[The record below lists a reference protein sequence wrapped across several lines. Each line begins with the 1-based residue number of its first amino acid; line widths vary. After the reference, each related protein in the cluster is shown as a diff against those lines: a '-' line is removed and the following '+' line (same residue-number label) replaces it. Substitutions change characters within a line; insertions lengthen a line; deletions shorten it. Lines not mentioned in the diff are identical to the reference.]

1 MAELDRAC
9 REAAL
14 AGAVEGGLGAPFCLF
29 VNADA
34 SALEDDLPATPR
46 ADFTLV
52 MEVTERALTERP
64 EPLLRALTE
73 LRRMGWGV
81 ALDDV
86 GADSRSLALMPVLY
100 PDVIKLDLRLLRDRE
115 PEDVARIVT
124 AVGAEAEK
132 RLATVLA
139 EGIDS
144 DEQLATAR
152 AAGAALGQGYLLG
165 EPAPLP
171 DELPSPGRGLR
182 LTSSGGVPENVVP
195 FQRVT
200 NWRRPATGSPE
211 LAERTAA
218 LLSAQAAQ
226 LGSTGLLLAATPDD
240 DPIPAPQL
248 ERYERL
254 AREIGFVGVLGGAA
268 EPGRRPARRPAARG
282 RPAARHLDRGRARPR
297 LRRLLRRPPRRGR
310 QLALRDL
317 LRPRDGRGVRG
328 RADGADA
335 VAGRGRLAPDAR
347 AELRDHRGQLAALPR
362 HRRGALVLRA
372 QLGARDRLGVALADR
387 VRVLRVGLVAA
398 RHDDR
403 RERQLGEL
411 RPCLERARARHGAQR
426 VGDRLRVLVGAEPL
440 AQHLV
445 DRLVPALGR
454 LRGAVGLHEALH
466 PAGAQPVRQRVPA
479 AQPLPLVLRVVSGSK
494 AGVITTRPAT
504 RSPWS
509 SAKRTIV
516 CAPIEA
522 PASSARSI
530 PRSSSTASRS
540 AARSS

>member
-1 MAELDRAC
+1 MFDAANIEPVYQPIFDLRDGSVIGYEALARGRGGNGLASPEALFAAAREQGRVAELDRAC

-34 SALEDDLPATPR
+34 GALEDDLPDTPR
-46 ADFTLV
+46 AGFTLV

-73 LRRMGWGV
+73 LRRLGWGV

-115 PEDVARIVT
+115 PDDVARIVT

-152 AAGAALGQGYLLG
+152 AAGATLGQGYLLG

-171 DELPSPGRGLR
+171 DELPNPGRGLR

-195 FQRVT
+195 YQRVT
-200 NWRRPATGSPE
+200 NWRRPAQGPPE
-211 LAERTAA
+211 LAERAAA
-218 LLSAQAAQ
+218 LLCAQAAK
-226 LGSTGLLLAATPDD
+226 LGSTGLLLAADAGRRAA
-240 DPIPAPQL
+240 PARP
-248 ERYERL
+248 
-254 AREIGFVGVLGGAA
+254 ARALRA
-268 EPGRRPARRPAARG
+268 PGRRDRLRRRARRRRGAQGAGPARRPAAGG
-282 RPAARHLDRGRARPR
+282 RPAARHLDRGRARPG

-310 QLALRDL
+310 RLALRDL

-335 VAGRGRLAPDAR
+335 VAGRGRLG
-347 AELRDHRGQLAALPR
+347 LIPR
-362 HRRGALVLRA
+362 CCRRRWRRG
-372 QLGARDRLGVALADR
+372 
-387 VRVLRVGLVAA
+387 
-398 RHDDR
+398 
-403 RERQLGEL
+403 
-411 RPCLERARARHGAQR
+411 
-426 VGDRLRVLVGAEPL
+426 
-440 AQHLV
+440 
-445 DRLVPALGR
+445 
-454 LRGAVGLHEALH
+454 
-466 PAGAQPVRQRVPA
+466 
-479 AQPLPLVLRVVSGSK
+479 
-494 AGVITTRPAT
+494 
-504 RSPWS
+504 
-509 SAKRTIV
+509 
-516 CAPIEA
+516 
-522 PASSARSI
+522 
-530 PRSSSTASRS
+530 
-540 AARSS
+540 